1 MVRSGLFYFCDFDL
15 HKACIMTIVKSAKA
29 LTDVLTLPK
38 LRSFKQCVLHSLAY
52 GFDNWN

>member
-1 MVRSGLFYFCDFDL
+1 MVRFGLFYFCDFDL

-29 LTDVLTLPK
+29 LTDVLILPK
-38 LRSFKQCVLHSLAY
+38 LRSFKQCLSHSLAY